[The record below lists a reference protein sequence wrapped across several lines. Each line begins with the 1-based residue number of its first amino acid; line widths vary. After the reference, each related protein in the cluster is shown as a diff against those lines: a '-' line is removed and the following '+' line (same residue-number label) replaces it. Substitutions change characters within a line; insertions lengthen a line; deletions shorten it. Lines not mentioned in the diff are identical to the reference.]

1 MKKLIAGLGLLYF
14 SRGFLN
20 RRRRL
25 EPRHGLTLLG
35 FGAVAAGV
43 WFGMRA
49 VHNPEPRPPRIGDEP
64 WTSRKKQRHE
74 ERVAAAKA
82 REQATVR
89 PPAIKVEKDGATG
102 LKVPLKD
109 LTS

>member
-14 SRGFLN
+14 ARNAF
-20 RRRRL
+20 RRRQRL
-25 EPRHGLTLLG
+25 APRHGLTLLG

-43 WFGMRA
+43 WFGLRA
-49 VHNPEPRPPRIGDEP
+49 VHDVEEPPPRIGEP

-82 REQATVR
+82 RERATVR
-89 PPAIKVEKDGATG
+89 PPVVKVEKDADTT
-102 LKVPLKD
+102 LRVPLKD

>member
-1 MKKLIAGLGLLYF
+1 MKKLIAGLGLFYF
-14 SRGFLN
+14 ARKLLQP
-20 RRRRL
+20 RRTL

-49 VHNPEPRPPRIGDEP
+49 LHSPDELPPRMEP

-89 PPAIKVEKDGATG
+89 PPLVRVEKDADTT
-102 LKVPLKD
+102 LRVPLKD

>member
-1 MKKLIAGLGLLYF
+1 MKKLIAGLGLLYLG
-14 SRGFLN
+14 RGLLT

-49 VHNPEPRPPRIGDEP
+49 IHSDYELPPRLDEP

-89 PPAIKVEKDGATG
+89 PPAVKVEKDAATA